1 MLMFKLRRLNLST
14 VDVWSQIIFCR
25 GHPLSMEV
33 FEARIRTLLIY
44 IISLF
49 CGCSDCRILPSRR
62 DVEQHPCP
70 SFATSSSIPPTK
82 DVSGHCAVT
91 PRVGTTLCDKPCD
104 GRGCWSIPCARPTLT
119 PPATPSFSASFIN
132 VIHSLRKKR
141 LEGGSV

>member
-1 MLMFKLRRLNLST
+1 MFKLRCLNLST

-33 FEARIRTLLIY
+33 FEARIRTLLIC

-82 DVSGHCAVT
+82 DVSGHCAGT
-91 PRVGTTLCDKPCD
+91 PRVGTTLCDNPCD
-104 GRGCWSIPCARPTLT
+104 GRGCWSIPCARPQYIYFLFVCFVFNEEGM
-119 PPATPSFSASFIN
+119 AT
-132 VIHSLRKKR
+132 HS
-141 LEGGSV
+141 SVLAWKISRTE